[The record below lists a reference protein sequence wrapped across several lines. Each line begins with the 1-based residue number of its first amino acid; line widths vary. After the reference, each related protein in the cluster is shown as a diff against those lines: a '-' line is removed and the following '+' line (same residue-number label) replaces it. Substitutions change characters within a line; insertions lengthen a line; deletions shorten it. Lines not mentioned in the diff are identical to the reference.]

1 MFKIVTCHM
10 YQLNLTII
18 KVYAVK
24 DTCFI
29 NLEKHF
35 TTGKF
40 HLYDPL
46 QGHLQAV
53 SSLLVEL

>member
-1 MFKIVTCHM
+1 M